1 MPGVVLI
8 TGASAGL
15 GATIANYLTDKG
27 FTVYG
32 TSRSI
37 QPSAKFHTLQ
47 MDVCSEESVQ
57 QAIDTVLREQQRID
71 VLINNAGLSI
81 AGVTEH
87 LSLPDVQ
94 RTFDTNVFGLIRVCK
109 AVLPHMRKQGKGL
122 IINISSIGS
131 EVGLPYRGIYSATK
145 AAVDRF
151 TEALRLEISD
161 YGIQAC
167 CLQPGAVHT
176 GINAHRLKTAVP
188 DDSPYKNSFTKIY
201 AAIDASIDH
210 GSAPEIF
217 GPVVEKIINSPYVKR
232 YYRVGKPIEK
242 LLVIMKRLLPEKGI
256 RTENTQLLQR
266 LRSLIIYCS
275 AAVA

>member
-1 MPGVVLI
+1 MSRVVLI

-15 GATIANYLTDKG
+15 GAAIGNYLSAKG
-27 FTVYG
+27 YKVYG
-32 TSRSI
+32 TSRHI
-37 QPSAKFHTLQ
+37 QAGTQSFTALQ
-47 MDVCSEESVQ
+47 MDVGSEASIQEALKAILQQES
-57 QAIDTVLREQQRID
+57 RID

-87 LSLPDVQ
+87 LSLADVQ
-94 RTFDTNVFGLIRVCK
+94 QIFDTNVFGIVRTCQ
-109 AVLPHMRKQGKGL
+109 AVLPHMRRNGRGL

-131 EVGLPYRGIYSATK
+131 ETGLPYRGIYSGSK

-151 TEALRLEISD
+151 TEALRLEVGA

-176 GINAHRLKTAVP
+176 GINAHRVKTVLP
-188 DDSPYKNSFTKIY
+188 EGSPYKESFERGY

-210 GSAPEIF
+210 GSSPDIF
-217 GPVVEKIINSPYVKR
+217 GPVIEKIINSKYVKR

-242 LLVIMKRLLPEKGI
+242 LSVILKKYLPERTYERMI
-256 RTENTQLLQR
+256 RKYYNL
-266 LRSLIIYCS
+266 
-275 AAVA
+275 

>member
-37 QPSAKFHTLQ
+37 QAGGKFRTLQ
-47 MDVCSEESVQ
+47 MDVRSEESIQ
-57 QAIDTVLREQQRID
+57 QAINTVLQEQQRID

-87 LSLPDVQ
+87 LSLPDVE

-131 EVGLPYRGIYSATK
+131 EVGLPYRGVYSATK

-151 TEALRLEISD
+151 TEALRLEIRD

-176 GINAHRLKTAVP
+176 GINAHRLKTPVP

-232 YYRVGKPIEK
+232 YYRVGRPLEK
-242 LLVIMKRLLPEKGI
+242 LLVIMKRLLPEKMYERKI
-256 RTENTQLLQR
+256 RSYYND
-266 LRSLIIYCS
+266 
-275 AAVA
+275 